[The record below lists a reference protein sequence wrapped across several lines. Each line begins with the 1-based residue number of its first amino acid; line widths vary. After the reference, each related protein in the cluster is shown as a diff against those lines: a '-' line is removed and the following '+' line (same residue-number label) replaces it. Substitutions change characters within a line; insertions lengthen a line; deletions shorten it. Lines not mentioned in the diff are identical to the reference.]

1 MKRKLPSFGLEEKFP
16 HDYDTTFHWRVFSY
30 GRSENRGKHKICRCT
45 ISDKE
50 TRLRSRKLNLK
61 ELLKDRAREA
71 VK

>member
-16 HDYDTTFHWRVFSY
+16 HDYDTCFHWRVASY
-30 GRSENRGKHKICRCT
+30 GRSINRGKDKICRRTLSEEERC
-45 ISDKE
+45 
-50 TRLRSRKLNLK
+50 LRSRKLNLK